1 MRISSASRLARSYET
16 IASRGAQPVMPPRKN
31 AEPWRPT
38 SGGAIARNR
47 TLQACMHLGR
57 AKWSRW
63 SRYPQRSRI
72 ETTVHCI
79 KLLGQR
85 LTAQDFNRRLT
96 EGYVRV
102 AILNHVTALGTSIAQ
117 AVA

>member
-1 MRISSASRLARSYET
+1 MEIMLLEQIPEDED
-16 IASRGAQPVMPPRKN
+16 IASCGAQPVMPPRKN

-38 SGGAIARNR
+38 SAGAIARNR
-47 TLQACMHLGR
+47 TLQACVHLGR
-57 AKWSRW
+57 AKWRRW
-63 SRYPQRSRI
+63 SGYPQRSRI
-72 ETTVHCI
+72 ETKVHCI

-85 LTAQDFNRRLT
+85 LKAQDFNSRLT

-102 AILNHVTALGTSIAQ
+102 AILNNVTALGTPIAQ